1 MMTGDHD
8 TFSSD
13 TDGDADR
20 GTDHSVRLLFVED
33 SPDDVEL
40 FLRPLRRAG
49 YSCDWLRVDSETA
62 LRSALSSDGWQVA
75 FVDYHLPGLTGPQ
88 ALTIIGET
96 APDLPSIVASGHAP
110 EEVVAET
117 ARLGAVDYILK
128 DDLTRVVPAVEHAVR
143 ERRGR
148 LARREAD
155 RRLRERERT
164 LSTLLSNVPGMVYRC
179 AVDADWSVE
188 FASDGVAE
196 VLGYPPQ
203 DLLPGG
209 TVTWD
214 GIIHPGDRDYVRA
227 STLSAIEDGESFTVT
242 YRVIDPAGA
251 TRWVWERGRAVY
263 GPGGSV
269 EALEGVVLN
278 VTAEK
283 LAELDRR
290 AARER
295 LERLLTASNA
305 VIYSCD
311 LQPPW
316 PNTFVGGNVADVLGY
331 DAQEWVSDPT
341 FWQAHV
347 HHDDFAA
354 AMDMAKRCRAAGHD
368 VCEYRFRAADGSYR
382 WLHDELQ
389 VVRDVDGSPLECVG
403 QFWDVSE
410 HKRAEEELR
419 ESERRLTLRTR
430 IAEAFLMESG
440 DSAFAAALEVV
451 LDAMDS
457 RFGLIGYLDEEG
469 ALVVPS
475 LRPRPDGAC
484 GAGGDDPR
492 FSHHT
497 WSDTVWS
504 QALRSGE
511 TQTLEGPTD
520 MPAGHVPVER
530 ALAVPIVYG
539 GESIGVLIVANKDE
553 RYTAADSALL
563 EEVCSYTA
571 PILQARLQRMR
582 AEASE
587 LQAREDVS
595 LALAG
600 GELGMYHSHTPEDR
614 SIVSDRYLAML
625 GYAPGEVEMPRSAWR
640 RNVHPDDLDDVKK
653 RWRPVLRGETDS
665 YELEYRMRCKDG
677 SYRWILD
684 RGRVGRRDP
693 DGGIVRTDGTH
704 LDITARRQ
712 AEQELSDTA
721 ERLRRTVAGVA
732 TAMGALVEM
741 RDPYTAG
748 HERRVA
754 RLAALIARRL
764 GWPEP
769 DIETLELAA
778 EVHDVGKIAVP
789 AEILARPGRLQPT
802 EWAIIQTHPQVG
814 HDILAAVDFDAPI
827 AEIVLQH
834 HERLDGS
841 GYPHG
846 LTDEQILPAAR
857 VLAVADVVEAMAS
870 HRPYRPALGIER
882 ALQEIRDGAGV
893 LFQRDVVDACVQ
905 VVAQPGFSFDGAPAE
920 P

>member
-1 MMTGDHD
+1 MTGEDHIL
-8 TFSSD
+8 SND
-13 TDGDADR
+13 TDGGADR
-20 GTDHSVRLLFVED
+20 SVRLLFVED

-49 YSCDWLRVDSETA
+49 YSCDWLRVDSETS

-75 FVDYHLPGLTGPQ
+75 FVDYHLPGFSGRR

-117 ARLGAVDYILK
+117 ARLGAIDYILK

-148 LARREAD
+148 LERREAD
-155 RRLRERERT
+155 RLLRERERT
-164 LSTLLSNVPGMVYRC
+164 LRTLLDNIPGMVYRC
-179 AVDADWSVE
+179 AVDTDWSLE
-188 FASDGVAE
+188 FASDGTTE
-196 VLGYPPQ
+196 VLGYSAQ
-203 DLLPGG
+203 ELLPGG
-209 TVTWD
+209 TVTWED
-214 GIIHPGDRDYVRA
+214 IIHPGDRDYVRA
-227 STLSAIEDGESFTVT
+227 STLSAIQDRESFTVT
-242 YRVIDPAGA
+242 YRVIDPSGA

-263 GPGGSV
+263 GADGSV

-283 LAELDRR
+283 LAEADRR
-290 AARER
+290 AARDR
-295 LERLLTASNA
+295 LERLLTASSA
-305 VIYSCD
+305 VIYSCAMR
-311 LQPPW
+311 PPW

-331 DAQEWVSDPT
+331 DAHEWLSDPT
-341 FWQAHV
+341 FWQQHV
-347 HHDDFAA
+347 HPDDLAHA
-354 AMDMAKRCRAAGHD
+354 GEMADDSQRSGHA

-382 WLHDELQ
+382 WLHDEMYMA
-389 VVRDVDGSPLECVG
+389 RDVDGTPLECTG
-403 QFWDVSE
+403 QFWDITDR
-410 HKRAEEELR
+410 KRAEEELR

-430 IAEAFLMESG
+430 IAEAFLVESG
-440 DSAFAAALEVV
+440 DSAFSAALDVV
-451 LDAMDS
+451 LDVMDS
-457 RFGLIGYLDEEG
+457 AVGLLGYLDEEG

-475 LRPRPDGAC
+475 MRPRPDGAC
-484 GAGGDDPR
+484 GGETDGGVLRLPL
-492 FSHHT
+492 HT
-497 WSDTVWS
+497 CSDTVWS
-504 QALRSGE
+504 QALSSGAP
-511 TQTLEGPTD
+511 QTLESPAGL
-520 MPAGHVPVER
+520 PAGHVPVR
-530 ALAVPIVYG
+530 HALVVPIVYG
-539 GESIGVLIVANKDE
+539 GESIGVLIVANKDG

-563 EEVCSYTA
+563 QEVCSHTA

-582 AEASE
+582 AEAAE
-587 LQAREDVS
+587 VQAREDVS

-600 GELGMYHSHTPEDR
+600 GELGMYHSHTQEDR
-614 SIVSDRYLAML
+614 SIADDRYLAML
-625 GYAPGEVEMPRSAWR
+625 GYAPGEIAIPPSALR
-640 RNVHPDDLDDVKK
+640 ENVHPDDLDDVNK

-684 RGRVGRRDP
+684 RGRVGRRGH
-693 DGGIVRTDGTH
+693 DGSVLRTDGTH
-704 LDITARRQ
+704 LDITDRKQ

-754 RLAALIARRL
+754 HLAALIARRL
-764 GWPEP
+764 GWPEA

-814 HDILAAVDFDAPI
+814 HDILAAVEFDAPI
-827 AEIVLQH
+827 ADIVLQH

-846 LTDEQILPAAR
+846 LTDGQILPAAR

-870 HRPYRPALGIER
+870 HRPYRPALGIQP
-882 ALQEIRDGAGV
+882 ALEEIRDGAGGR
-893 LFQRDVVDACVQ
+893 FQRDVVDACVQ
-905 VVAQPGFSFDGAPAE
+905 VVAQPHFSFDGAPA
-920 P
+920 PP